1 MRNLRYKH
9 TILACYVGYITQA
22 IINNFAPLLFLTFQS
37 TFLLSLKQVTLLV
50 TFNFLTQLVVDF
62 LAAKFVDQ
70 IGYRPCVVAA
80 HVFCAVG
87 LVGLGWFPA
96 ILPPYTGLL
105 LAVVAYAIGGGLI
118 EVLISPIV
126 EACPTENKSAAMS
139 LLHSFYCWGT
149 VAVVL
154 LSTVLFSALGM
165 ESWRLVGCL
174 WALIPAFNALLFLR
188 VPIAPIVSEGEGMS
202 ISGLFRQKIFWI
214 LALLMVCAGASEQ
227 AMSQWASAFAES
239 GLQVSKTMGDLAG
252 PCFFSIL
259 MGTARVVHAKLA
271 RRVNLESYIVLCA
284 LLCISSYVLAVLPL
298 HPLVNLLGCGLCG
311 FSVGVFWPGT
321 FSIATKACPLGGTAM
336 FALLALAG
344 DLGCSLGPTVVGFVS
359 AAFDDVLKMGLVAAI
374 GFPALILLGI
384 RLLRSRKTT

>member
-1 MRNLRYKH
+1 MRNLRYEH
-9 TILACYVGYITQA
+9 TILVCYVGYITQA

-62 LAAKFVDQ
+62 LAARFVDR

-87 LVGLGWFPA
+87 LVGLGWFPT

-149 VAVVL
+149 VGVVL
-154 LSTVLFSALGM
+154 LSTLLFSLLGM

-174 WALIPAFNALLFLR
+174 WALIPAVNALLFLR

-321 FSIATKACPLGGTAM
+321 FSIATKACPLGGTVM